1 MNKWTQRNVVVVYGG
16 ESSEREISLRTGA
29 ALADALRERGVD
41 ARLLDLR
48 RGRLGDLAA
57 LKPDVVLI
65 ALHGN
70 LGEDGALQ
78 GVLEWMDVPYTGS
91 GVLASALAMDKLR
104 TKEVLAARGVPTPR
118 WTVAAPSAEEPTR
131 EIGLPCVVKPS
142 LEGSSVGVS
151 IVRDAAGWRDA
162 IRRCAGT
169 RGDLL
174 VEELIV
180 GRELTVAIRD
190 GQTMGVIEVMPAE
203 TFYDYEA
210 KYQRNDTR
218 YVFPAALSPAVQKQV
233 ESVAERAY
241 SAVGCRGVARVDV
254 MLSQDESPFVLEVNT
269 IPGMTATS
277 LVPKVAA
284 GIGIAFP
291 DFAVSMLDAATTD
304 ARALLIGGAR

>member
-1 MNKWTQRNVVVVYGG
+1 
-16 ESSEREISLRTGA
+16 
-29 ALADALRERGVD
+29 
-41 ARLLDLR
+41 
-48 RGRLGDLAA
+48 
-57 LKPDVVLI
+57 
-65 ALHGN
+65 
-70 LGEDGALQ
+70 
-78 GVLEWMDVPYTGS
+78 
-91 GVLASALAMDKLR
+91 
-104 TKEVLAARGVPTPR
+104 
-118 WTVAAPSAEEPTR
+118 
-131 EIGLPCVVKPS
+131 
-142 LEGSSVGVS
+142 
-151 IVRDAAGWRDA
+151 
-162 IRRCAGT
+162 
-169 RGDLL
+169 
-174 VEELIV
+174 
-180 GRELTVAIRD
+180 VAIRD